1 MEIITKTLDK
11 FIDIKS
17 DEFIFDIETTGLNS
31 KYNKIILIGIVY
43 NENNNTI
50 IKQFFTNNSGEERD
64 LLIEFR
70 NFALSFNKHISFNG
84 INFDIPFLNYRL
96 QKHDINFSLNKNDDI
111 DILKLIKPFKEK
123 LALSD
128 CKLKTIEKYL
138 EIYRDDTISGKESVD
153 LYKEFE
159 KTQDENL
166 KHKILLHN
174 YDDIYYLGIIYNKLD
189 LIQSKLN
196 PLTTNFNGT
205 KISLISTSFK
215 FIKDTLIVEYTDFHN
230 NLLPINIYKSS
241 YSIVSS
247 KNSLKL
253 TLSVESGVDNDKN
266 NIIFFR
272 MNKLIILKVD
282 NTIIDKNIFT
292 LSNFLIKHHLSNIN
306 L

>member
-1 MEIITKTLDK
+1 MEIITKTLNK

-31 KYNKIILIGIVY
+31 KYNKIILIGVVY

-50 IKQFFTNNSGEERD
+50 IKQFFANNSDEERD
-64 LLIEFR
+64 LLIEFK
-70 NFALSFNKHISFNG
+70 NFVLSFNKHISFNG

-138 EIYRDDTISGKESVD
+138 DIYRDDTISGKESVD

-196 PLTTNFNGT
+196 PLTTNFND
-205 KISLISTSFK
+205 KIISLIPTSFK
-215 FIKDTLIVEYTDFHN
+215 FIKDTLIVKYTDFHN
-230 NLLPINIYKSS
+230 NLLPISIYESS

-253 TLSVESGVDNDKN
+253 TLSVESGIDNDKN

-272 MNKLIILKVD
+272 MNKLIILKVND
-282 NTIIDKNIFT
+282 TIIDKNIFT
-292 LSNFLIKHHLSNIN
+292 LSDFLIKHHLSNIN